1 MSFVKSLIY
10 HILLTAI
17 LWFASFGLAFIR
29 PEYIHTN
36 IHWIFLFFLIQ
47 SLGIAGLNQFALKA
61 ADQMPAVVL
70 SGVVLRLLTTIFF
83 FVFAI
88 IFEVE
93 ESTKFI
99 LNTTIIYLPY
109 LIFEIILLL
118 PNLRPNSEKN

>member
-17 LWFASFGLAFIR
+17 LWLASFGLALIR
-29 PEYIHTN
+29 PEYIHPN

-47 SLGIAGLNQFALKA
+47 SLGIAGLNQIALKA

-70 SGVVLRLLTTIFF
+70 AGVVLRLLTTIFF